1 MRLSYFYSMK
11 QRLFLLFLIITSLSL
26 HGQDGRMQ
34 LQQMENELKP
44 LATAILNEEQFID
57 RFKADSAF
65 TRGLVRALRTQHSFR
80 YRFDSLITISQQ
92 YAPDSSF
99 RIFTWQIQMEDMNH
113 FRQKGA
119 IQMRT
124 SDGSLKL
131 IPLFD
136 ASKFTE
142 APFDSVRTNQN
153 WIGAVYYNIIQTSY
167 NNRKYY
173 TLFGYDEND
182 ARSTRKWMEVL
193 TFDVNGNPQFGGRY
207 FNYREDDIKPKQPAF
222 RFCLEYKKDANAKLN
237 YDPELNMIVMAHL
250 VSEEGDNKKKHTLV
264 PYGTFEG
271 FKWLGGKWVHQADI
285 TEVNPDGRVNPDQT
299 RKKGNL

>member
-1 MRLSYFYSMK
+1 MK
-11 QRLFLLFLIITSLSL
+11 HSLLVFFLILTSLSSQA
-26 HGQDGRMQ
+26 QDSRMQ
-34 LQQMENELKP
+34 LQQIEDELKP
-44 LATAILNEEQFID
+44 LAYAILNEDQFID

-65 TRGLVRALRTQHSFR
+65 TRGLVRALRTPHSFR
-80 YRFDSLITISQQ
+80 YRFDSLVTISQQ

-99 RIFTWQIQMEDMNH
+99 RIFTWQLQMEDMNH

-124 SDGSLKL
+124 IDGSLKL

-142 APFDSVRTNQN
+142 APFDSVRTQQN

-222 RFCLEYKKDANAKLN
+222 RFCLEYKKNANAKLN

-299 RKKGNL
+299 RRKQ

>member
-1 MRLSYFYSMK
+1 MK
-11 QRLFLLFLIITSLSL
+11 QRLFLFLMVIASISLRA
-26 HGQDGRMQ
+26 QDARMQ
-34 LQQMENELKP
+34 LQQIEDELKP
-44 LATAILNEEQFID
+44 LAYSILNEDQFID

-65 TRGLVRALRTQHSFR
+65 TRGLVRALRTPHSFR

-99 RIFTWQIQMEDMNH
+99 RIFTWQVQMEDMNH

-124 SDGSLKL
+124 NDGSLKL

-182 ARSTRKWMEVL
+182 ARSSRKWIEVM
-193 TFDVNGNPQFGGRY
+193 TFDANGNPQFGGRY

-237 YDPELNMIVMAHL
+237 FDPELNMIVMAHL

-285 TEVNPDGRVNPDQT
+285 TEVNPDGRINPDQT
-299 RKKGNL
+299 RRKQ

>member
-1 MRLSYFYSMK
+1 MK
-11 QRLFLLFLIITSLSL
+11 QVLFLFFLVITSLL
-26 HGQDGRMQ
+26 VRAQDNRIQ
-34 LQQMENELKP
+34 LQQIEDELKP
-44 LATAILNEEQFID
+44 LAYAILNEDQFLD
-57 RFKADSAF
+57 RFKADSVF
-65 TRGLVRALRTQHSFR
+65 TRGLVRALRTPHSFR

-124 SDGSLKL
+124 NDGSLKL

-153 WIGAVYYNIIQTSY
+153 WIGAVYYNIIQTTY

-173 TLFGYDEND
+173 TLFGYDEHD
-182 ARSTRKWMEVL
+182 ARSSRKWMEVL
-193 TFDVNGNPQFGGRY
+193 TFDANGNPQFGGRY

-299 RKKGNL
+299 RKRGNF

>member
-1 MRLSYFYSMK
+1 MK
-11 QRLFLLFLIITSLSL
+11 QALFLFLLVITSLFL
-26 HGQDGRMQ
+26 RAQDNRMQ
-34 LQQMENELKP
+34 LQQIEDELKP
-44 LATAILNEEQFID
+44 LAYAILNEDQFLD

-65 TRGLVRALRTQHSFR
+65 TRGLVRALRTPHSFR

-124 SDGSLKL
+124 NDGSLKL

-142 APFDSVRTNQN
+142 APFDSIRTNQN
-153 WIGAVYYNIIQTSY
+153 WIGAVYYNIIQTTY

-182 ARSTRKWMEVL
+182 ARSSRKWMEVM
-193 TFDVNGNPQFGGRY
+193 TFDDNGNPQFGGRY

-237 YDPELNMIVMAHL
+237 YDPELNMIVLAHL

-299 RKKGNL
+299 RRKQ

>member
-1 MRLSYFYSMK
+1 MK
-11 QRLFLLFLIITSLSL
+11 QRLFLLLMIIASIAVRA
-26 HGQDGRMQ
+26 QDNRMQ
-34 LQQMENELKP
+34 LQQVEDELKP
-44 LATAILNEEQFID
+44 LAYAILNEDQFLD

-65 TRGLVRALRTQHSFR
+65 TRGLVRALRTPHSFR

-124 SDGSLKL
+124 TDGSLKL

-182 ARSTRKWMEVL
+182 ARSSRKWMEVM
-193 TFDVNGNPQFGGRY
+193 TFDANGNPQFGGRY

-299 RKKGNL
+299 RKRGNL

>member
-1 MRLSYFYSMK
+1 MK
-11 QRLFLLFLIITSLSL
+11 QRLFLLLMIIASIAVRA
-26 HGQDGRMQ
+26 QDNRMQ
-34 LQQMENELKP
+34 LQQVEDELKP
-44 LATAILNEEQFID
+44 LAYAILNEDQFLD

-65 TRGLVRALRTQHSFR
+65 TRGLVRALRTPHSFR

-124 SDGSLKL
+124 TDGSLKL

-182 ARSTRKWMEVL
+182 ARSSRTWMEVM
-193 TFDVNGNPQFGGRY
+193 TFDANGNPQFGGRY

-250 VSEEGDNKKKHTLV
+250 VSEEGDNKKKHTIV
-264 PYGTFEG
+264 PYGKFEG
-271 FKWLGGKWVHQADI
+271 FIWLGGKWVHQADI

-299 RKKGNL
+299 RKRGNL

>member
-1 MRLSYFYSMK
+1 
-11 QRLFLLFLIITSLSL
+11 
-26 HGQDGRMQ
+26 MQ

>member
-1 MRLSYFYSMK
+1 MK
-11 QRLFLLFLIITSLSL
+11 HSLLVFFLILTSLSSQA
-26 HGQDGRMQ
+26 QDSRMQ
-34 LQQMENELKP
+34 LQQIEDELKP
-44 LATAILNEEQFID
+44 LAYAILNEDQFID

-65 TRGLVRALRTQHSFR
+65 TRGLVRALRTPHSFR
-80 YRFDSLITISQQ
+80 YRFDSLVTISQQ

-99 RIFTWQIQMEDMNH
+99 RIFTWQLQMEDMNH

-124 SDGSLKL
+124 TDGSLKL

-142 APFDSVRTNQN
+142 APFDSVRTQQN
-153 WIGAVYYNIIQTSY
+153 WIGAVYYNIIQTSH

-173 TLFGYDEND
+173 TLFGYDEHD

-299 RKKGNL
+299 RRKQ

>member
-1 MRLSYFYSMK
+1 MK
-11 QRLFLLFLIITSLSL
+11 RSLLLFFLIFTSVSL
-26 HGQDGRMQ
+26 QAQDTRMQ
-34 LQQMENELKP
+34 LQQIEDELKP
-44 LATAILNEEQFID
+44 LAYAILNEDQFID

-65 TRGLVRALRTQHSFR
+65 TRGLVRALRTPHSFR
-80 YRFDSLITISQQ
+80 YRFDSLMTISQQ

-99 RIFTWQIQMEDMNH
+99 RIFTWQLQMEDMNH

-124 SDGSLKL
+124 TDGSLKL

-136 ASKFTE
+136 ASKFTD
-142 APFDSVRTNQN
+142 APFDSVRSNQN

-173 TLFGYDEND
+173 TLFGYDEHD

-222 RFCLEYKKDANAKLN
+222 RFCLEYKKNANAKLN

-299 RKKGNL
+299 RKRGNL

>member
-1 MRLSYFYSMK
+1 MK
-11 QRLFLLFLIITSLSL
+11 QSLFLFLLIITSLSVRA
-26 HGQDGRMQ
+26 QQ
-34 LQQMENELKP
+34 LQQMEDELKP
-44 LATAILNEEQFID
+44 LAYAILNEDQFVD

-65 TRGLVRALRTQHSFR
+65 TRGLVRALRTPHSFR

-124 SDGSLKL
+124 NDGSLKL

-153 WIGAVYYNIIQTSY
+153 WIGAVYYNIIQTTY

-182 ARSTRKWMEVL
+182 ARSSRKWMEVM
-193 TFDVNGNPQFGGRY
+193 TFDTNGNPQFGGRY

-285 TEVNPDGRVNPDQT
+285 TQVNPDGRVNPDQT
-299 RKKGNL
+299 RRKQ

>member
-1 MRLSYFYSMK
+1 MK
-11 QRLFLLFLIITSLSL
+11 QALFLCLLVITSLFL
-26 HGQDGRMQ
+26 RAQDNRMQ
-34 LQQMENELKP
+34 LQQIEDELKP
-44 LATAILNEEQFID
+44 LAYAILNEDQFLD

-65 TRGLVRALRTQHSFR
+65 TRGLVRALRTPHSFR

-124 SDGSLKL
+124 NDGSLKL

-153 WIGAVYYNIIQTSY
+153 WIGAVYYNIIQTTY

-182 ARSTRKWMEVL
+182 ARSSRKWMEVM
-193 TFDVNGNPQFGGRY
+193 TFDANGNPQFGGRY

-299 RKKGNL
+299 RRKQ

>member
-1 MRLSYFYSMK
+1 MK
-11 QRLFLLFLIITSLSL
+11 QGLFLFLLVITTLSVRA
-26 HGQDGRMQ
+26 QE
-34 LQQMENELKP
+34 LQQMEDELKP
-44 LATAILNEEQFID
+44 LAYAILNEDQFLD

-65 TRGLVRALRTQHSFR
+65 TRGLVKALRTPHSFR

-124 SDGSLKL
+124 NDGSLKL

-153 WIGAVYYNIIQTSY
+153 WIGAVYYNIIQTTY

-182 ARSTRKWMEVL
+182 ARSSRKWMEVM
-193 TFDVNGNPQFGGRY
+193 TFDANGNPQFGGCY

-285 TEVNPDGRVNPDQT
+285 TQVNPDGRVNPDQT
-299 RKKGNL
+299 RKRGNF